1 MPAIKVKNLS
11 KVYRIGLNEKV
22 EDTITGKVISLLKA
36 PITNFKNLRKLQEF
50 KLEKNESDFNW
61 ALKNISFEVKT
72 GEVLGIVGP
81 NGAGKSTLL
90 KLLSQITK
98 PTSGSAELNGRVAS
112 LLEVGTGFHPDLTG
126 RENIFLNGTILGM
139 KKHEIEG
146 KFHDIIDFSGIGK
159 FIDTPV
165 KRYSSGM
172 RVRLAFSV
180 AAFLEPEILL
190 IDEVLAVGD
199 INFQNKCLEK
209 MESISKSKRTILFVS
224 HNLPSIK
231 KLCTRALL
239 IDKGKLVEEGSVD
252 KIISEYIR
260 LNQPKNDDAKRLK
273 TNNSFYKDMDILVDN
288 KKTNT
293 IQTGANVTF
302 RTSLAKQDLDANLI
316 IIFKF
321 KTIEEN
327 ILFHCL
333 SSNSHDSVFNVNSD
347 SYIDLIIP
355 QIPLPPGRY
364 IIELTIKDGGKTLY
378 KNFFEKKIN
387 VVKGDFFNTG
397 KLNDGLENAIHGI
410 LVPHKW
416 FQKN

>member
-302 RTSLAKQDLDANLI
+302 RTS
-316 IIFKF
+316 
-321 KTIEEN
+321 
-327 ILFHCL
+327 C
-333 SSNSHDSVFNVNSD
+333 
-347 SYIDLIIP
+347 
-355 QIPLPPGRY
+355 
-364 IIELTIKDGGKTLY
+364 
-378 KNFFEKKIN
+378 
-387 VVKGDFFNTG
+387 
-397 KLNDGLENAIHGI
+397 
-410 LVPHKW
+410 
-416 FQKN
+416 

>member
-172 RVRLAFSV
+172 RVRLAF
-180 AAFLEPEILL
+180 FCRCI
-190 IDEVLAVGD
+190 
-199 INFQNKCLEK
+199 F
-209 MESISKSKRTILFVS
+209 
-224 HNLPSIK
+224 
-231 KLCTRALL
+231 RA
-239 IDKGKLVEEGSVD
+239 
-252 KIISEYIR
+252 
-260 LNQPKNDDAKRLK
+260 
-273 TNNSFYKDMDILVDN
+273 
-288 KKTNT
+288 
-293 IQTGANVTF
+293 
-302 RTSLAKQDLDANLI
+302 
-316 IIFKF
+316 
-321 KTIEEN
+321 
-327 ILFHCL
+327 
-333 SSNSHDSVFNVNSD
+333 
-347 SYIDLIIP
+347 
-355 QIPLPPGRY
+355 
-364 IIELTIKDGGKTLY
+364 
-378 KNFFEKKIN
+378 
-387 VVKGDFFNTG
+387 
-397 KLNDGLENAIHGI
+397 
-410 LVPHKW
+410 
-416 FQKN
+416 

>member
-1 MPAIKVKNLS
+1 M
-11 KVYRIGLNEKV
+11 NEKV

-209 MESISKSKRTILFVS
+209 WKAYL
-224 HNLPSIK
+224 NLKEQYS
-231 KLCTRALL
+231 LL
-239 IDKGKLVEEGSVD
+239 V
-252 KIISEYIR
+252 
-260 LNQPKNDDAKRLK
+260 
-273 TNNSFYKDMDILVDN
+273 
-288 KKTNT
+288 
-293 IQTGANVTF
+293 
-302 RTSLAKQDLDANLI
+302 
-316 IIFKF
+316 IIFPQLK
-321 KTIEEN
+321 
-327 ILFHCL
+327 
-333 SSNSHDSVFNVNSD
+333 
-347 SYIDLIIP
+347 SYVL
-355 QIPLPPGRY
+355 
-364 IIELTIKDGGKTLY
+364 ELY
-378 KNFFEKKIN
+378 
-387 VVKGDFFNTG
+387 
-397 KLNDGLENAIHGI
+397 
-410 LVPHKW
+410 
-416 FQKN
+416 

>member
-146 KFHDIIDFSGIGK
+146 KYHDIIDFSGIGK

-209 MESISKSKRTILFVS
+209 WKAYL
-224 HNLPSIK
+224 NLKEQYS
-231 KLCTRALL
+231 LL
-239 IDKGKLVEEGSVD
+239 V
-252 KIISEYIR
+252 
-260 LNQPKNDDAKRLK
+260 
-273 TNNSFYKDMDILVDN
+273 
-288 KKTNT
+288 
-293 IQTGANVTF
+293 
-302 RTSLAKQDLDANLI
+302 
-316 IIFKF
+316 IIFPQLK
-321 KTIEEN
+321 
-327 ILFHCL
+327 
-333 SSNSHDSVFNVNSD
+333 
-347 SYIDLIIP
+347 SYVL
-355 QIPLPPGRY
+355 
-364 IIELTIKDGGKTLY
+364 ELY
-378 KNFFEKKIN
+378 
-387 VVKGDFFNTG
+387 
-397 KLNDGLENAIHGI
+397 
-410 LVPHKW
+410 
-416 FQKN
+416 